1 MQSNE
6 KNLVGYPFAKKE
18 KTTPIPISTSMKL
31 SLAIPLLLA
40 ATIQVNAFTF
50 AQRITL
56 EKKNAKLSTVLKDIQ
71 RQSGYNIFYSESLV
85 ANRNRVS
92 VDLKNATVELAL
104 KYVLAEQKLDY
115 KIVDKN
121 IILSAARA
129 TAITQRQN
137 PEPSRTNVVQQRSV
151 SGTVMDAQGQAL
163 ANVTVSEKGTTNGT
177 ATDANGR
184 FELALVSSDPVLVLS
199 ILGYNTQEVR
209 ISGNRNVEVRLT
221 ESIQNMD
228 EVVVVG
234 YGQQK
239 KVNLTGAVDQVGPE
253 VFENRPITNIAQG
266 LVGAVPNLNIQMLD
280 GKPTQSPAFNVR
292 GTTSIGQ
299 GGNALVLID
308 GVEGDPRMLNP
319 NDIENISVLKDAA
332 SASIYGARAAFGVV
346 LITTKS
352 AKEGRTSIT
361 YNANMSWKSPTT
373 VPDNITESYPW
384 AQGFS
389 DAWSRWNDSGSTPTA
404 VNKTLPFSPAYL
416 AEIKRRWE
424 DPSLPR
430 VEVNPTTGEYMYFYS
445 TDWYRELYKNNFMA
459 HDHNIAVSGGTDK
472 VVYYLSGRYNGQDGL
487 FRYNSD
493 NYSMYNLRAKGA
505 VNLTSWLKVDNN
517 TEYSNMAYYQPI
529 NVGEGSGIWR
539 NIADEGHPL
548 APLLNPDGTLSFSA
562 AYTVGDHY
570 IGRNGISS
578 GHRFL
583 KNRTGAVAS
592 FMDNRLNLRGDFT
605 FQTTDIASQQNR
617 VQVPYS
623 RFEGVIGYTG
633 TNTNDL
639 EERRRTTA
647 YLATNIYADYKVS
660 IEDAHNFSFL
670 LGYNYEQSRYSN
682 LTARRN
688 GIVYP
693 DAQDIN
699 LALGQSIVTTGGL
712 QKWAIAGGFFRMNYD
727 FKERYLLEVNGRY
740 DGSSKFPS
748 DQQWA
753 FFPSASAGWRISEE
767 PFWKIAPAYV
777 SNAKVRASYGLLG
790 NGNIDPYT
798 FMENFSIS
806 QSGRII
812 AGSRPQRT
820 NQPNVVPAGLT
831 WEKSATMNFGLEF
844 SLFNNRLQFVGDYY
858 KRFTTDMYTLGPTLP
873 AVFGTAVPKG
883 NYADLETRG
892 WEINTTWKD
901 NFRLKDKPFNYD
913 IRFVLADYTA
923 EITKYNNQD
932 KLLTDYY
939 VGQRIGEIWGYRV
952 EGLFRS
958 EEEIQNSASQTN
970 IPNTNTR
977 RNYPGDLKFKDLDGD
992 GVIYQGLN
1000 QADNSGDK
1008 TIIGNSTSRYTFGVN
1023 LGGDWNGIFVSAFF
1037 QGVLKQG
1044 WYPSPESRFW
1054 GQYNRPYNAYPRW
1067 HENNMYREELGN
1079 FDAYLP
1085 RLVGYIAQGSGR
1097 ALNVPNDRF
1106 LQDASF
1112 IRLRNLQVGYSLP
1125 QTVTS
1130 KIQAS
1135 TVRLYMSAENIWTWS
1150 PMYKWTKDTDVTN
1163 IYGSDRDLSG
1173 GTSGDG
1179 YNYPMLKA
1187 VSFGLMVGF

>member
-1 MQSNE
+1 MQSNK
-6 KNLVGYPFAKKE
+6 KNLVGYPFVKKE
-18 KTTPIPISTSMKL
+18 NTTQIPISMKL

-40 ATIQVNAFTF
+40 ATLQVNAFTF
-50 AQRITL
+50 GQRITL
-56 EKKNAKLSTVLKDIQ
+56 EKKNSKLSTVLKDIQ

-85 ANRNRVS
+85 ENEGRVN
-92 VDLKNATVELAL
+92 VNLKNVPLEVAL
-104 KYVLAEQKLDY
+104 KDLLSASQLDY

-121 IILSAARA
+121 IVLSPAKLTN
-129 TAITQRQN
+129 TASAV
-137 PEPSRTNVVQQRSV
+137 EHERTELVQQRTL
-151 SGTVMDAQGQAL
+151 SGIVTDSNGQPL
-163 ANVTVSEKGTTNGT
+163 SNVTVNENGT
-177 ATDANGR
+177 NNRTTTQADGR
-184 FELALVSSDPVLVLS
+184 FEIVSRSSNVVLVFS
-199 ILGYNTQEVR
+199 IVGYNSQEV
-209 ISGNRNVEVRLT
+209 SVGNNSNIQVRM
-221 ESIQNMD
+221 EEAVQSVD

-239 KVNLTGAVDQVGPE
+239 KVNLTGAVDQVGGE
-253 VFENRPITNIAQG
+253 VFENRPITNVAQG

-361 YNANMSWKSPTT
+361 YNANMSIKSPTT
-373 VPDNITESYPW
+373 MPDNITESYPW
-384 AQGFS
+384 AQGFN
-389 DAWSRWNDSGSTPTA
+389 DAWSRWNDSGTTPTA
-404 VNKTLPFSPAYL
+404 INKTLPFSPAYL

-445 TDWYRELYKNNFMA
+445 TDWYRELHKNNFMA
-459 HDHNIAVSGGTDK
+459 QDHNVSVSGGTDK

-505 VNLTSWLKVDNN
+505 INLTSWLQVDNN
-517 TEYSNMAYYQPI
+517 TEYSNMKYFQPV

-562 AYTVGDHY
+562 AYTVGDQY
-570 IGRNGISS
+570 IGRNGIDSE
-578 GHRFL
+578 HRFL

-592 FMDNRLNLRGDFT
+592 FLDKKLNIRGDFT
-605 FQTTDIASQQNR
+605 FQTTDIGSQQNR

-623 RFEGVIGYTG
+623 RYENVIGYTG

-639 EERRRTTA
+639 QERRQTTQ
-647 YLATNIYADYKVS
+647 YMATNIYADYATS
-660 IEDAHNFSFL
+660 IEDKHNFSFL

-712 QKWAIAGGFFRMNYD
+712 KKWAIAGGFFRVNYN
-727 FKERYLLEVNGRY
+727 FMERYLLEINGRY
-740 DGSSKFPS
+740 DGSSKFPI

-753 FFPSASAGWRISEE
+753 FFPSASAGWRLSEE
-767 PFWKIAPAYV
+767 AFWKLDPRYI
-777 SNAKVRASYGLLG
+777 SNVKLRASYGMLG

-798 FMENFSIS
+798 FMENFSVS

-812 AGSRPQRT
+812 AGTRPQKT
-820 NQPNVVPAGLT
+820 GQPNVVPAGLT
-831 WEKSATMNFGLEF
+831 WEKSATANIGLEF
-844 SLFNNRLQFVGDYY
+844 GLLNNKLQFVGDYY
-858 KRFTTDMYTLGPTLP
+858 RRSTTDMFTVGPTLP
-873 AVFGTAVPKG
+873 AIFGTDVPKG

-892 WEINTTWKD
+892 WEVNVTWKD
-901 NFRLKDKPFNYD
+901 NFQMSNKPFNYD
-913 IRFVLADYTA
+913 IRFVLSDYTA
-923 EITKYNNQD
+923 EITKYNNAD

-939 VGQRIGEIWGYRV
+939 VGQRIGEIWGYQV

-958 EEEIQNSASQTN
+958 EEEIRNSASQTN

-977 RNYPGDLKFKDLDGD
+977 KNYPGDLKFRDLDGD

-1008 TIIGNSTSRYTFGVN
+1008 AIIGNSTTRYSFGVN

-1037 QGVLKQG
+1037 QGVLKQD

-1054 GQYNRPYNAYPRW
+1054 GQYNRPYNAYPSW

-1085 RLVGYIAQGSGR
+1085 RLVGYIAQGTGR
-1097 ALNVPNDRF
+1097 ALNMPNDRY
-1106 LQDASF
+1106 LQNASY
-1112 IRLRNLQVGYSLP
+1112 IRLRNLQVGYTLP
-1125 QTVTS
+1125 QNLS
-1130 KIQAS
+1130 AKIHAS
-1135 TVRLYMSAENIWTWS
+1135 NVKVYMSAENIWTWS

-1163 IYGSDRDLSG
+1163 IYGSDRDLSNG
-1173 GTSGDG
+1173 GSGDG